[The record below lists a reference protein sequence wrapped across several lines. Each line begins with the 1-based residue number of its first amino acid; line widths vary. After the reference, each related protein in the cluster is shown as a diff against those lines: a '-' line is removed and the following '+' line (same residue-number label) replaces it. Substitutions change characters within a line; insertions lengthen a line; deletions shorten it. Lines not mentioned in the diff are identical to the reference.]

1 MDMNNK
7 EAGSELCG
15 LSIHFINE
23 LLVLLLGDLPLEFEG
38 GSELS
43 AIDTEVDWEEFP
55 LADVGSS
62 GNSLLVSLLEGLL
75 DELLD
80 LVVGA
85 GLI

>member
-7 EAGSELCG
+7 EAGSELGG

-55 LADVGSS
+55 LADVSSS

>member
-1 MDMNNK
+1 MNNK
-7 EAGSELCG
+7 EAHSELGG

-23 LLVLLLGDLPLEFEG
+23 LLVLLLCDFSLEFEG

-43 AIDTEVDWEEFP
+43 AIDTEVNWEEFP
-55 LADVGSS
+55 LADICSS
-62 GNSLLVSLLEGLL
+62 RNSLLVGLLEALL

-80 LVVGA
+80 LVIGA